1 MSLNSGIDPVTLRA
15 YLETEYQIHGANPF
29 TLRVGAACPALA
41 ELHKAH
47 AVTNS
52 AFVTAY
58 NPFSTLLN
66 ETDNAARHTKLRKTL
81 KHRGFVFFEGIGK
94 HPANDWP
101 GEPGFLVLGISL
113 EAASAL
119 GNQLEQNAI
128 IWNNTDT
135 VPQLILLR

>member
-1 MSLNSGIDPVTLRA
+1 
-15 YLETEYQIHGANPF
+15 
-29 TLRVGAACPALA
+29 GAACPALA

-101 GEPGFLVLGISL
+101 GEPGFLVLGIRL

-128 IWNNTDT
+128 IWNSDDA
-135 VPQLILLR
+135 VSQLILLR